1 MLKVCSS
8 ALLLSGVPSFVKYV
22 NEIADDIETVVES
35 AEEWNIGYRVNA
47 DVIICGSKYID
58 CIGKEDYDKIRLVL
72 KSDETV
78 MPFIRKGITHFIF
91 DYTNKREVAFAMFID
106 TEETV
111 KEDLTISNIMAKAG
125 KNIFRNEKYFFNFS
139 SDAFRYRN
147 TGIYLRRSEK
157 EYLARWVL
165 LGDKDNGKRILL
177 YKMRQRFGKEFMQDV
192 DRKGN
197 YQGGSDEI

>member
-58 CIGKEDYDKIRLVL
+58 SIGEEDYDKIRLVL

-111 KEDLTISNIMAKAG
+111 KEDLTISNIMAKSG
-125 KNIFRNEKYFFNFS
+125 KSIFRNEKYFFNFS

-165 LGDKDNGKRILL
+165 LGEKDNGKRILL

-197 YQGGSDEI
+197 YQGGSNEI